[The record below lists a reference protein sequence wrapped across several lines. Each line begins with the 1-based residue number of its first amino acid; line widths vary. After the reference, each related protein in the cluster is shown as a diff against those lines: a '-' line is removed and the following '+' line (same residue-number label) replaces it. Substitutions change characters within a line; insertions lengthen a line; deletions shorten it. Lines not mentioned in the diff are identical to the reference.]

1 MLLVYGVINKY
12 EKIIITGGSSGIG
25 KSIALLYAKEGA
37 DVVINSR
44 KEEALKEVCKLNES
58 KITYV
63 VGDITQDEVVKKI
76 AEYIK
81 TKFGKLDILV
91 NNAGW
96 CPVQPLKEIKIS
108 DYDKAFN
115 LDVRAL
121 VNVTI
126 ECLPLILKAKG
137 NILNI
142 STVGASHRGPNLSM
156 YLGAKAAV
164 ENFTRCWAL
173 ELVKDGVRVN
183 CISPGAIETNIWY
196 VTDLSEEEAK
206 KHKESME
213 KVIPMGRFGTPE
225 EVPNVALFLV
235 SNEASYVTGSIYAVD
250 GGAGAP

>member
-1 MLLVYGVINKY
+1 MGRLDGKVALV
-12 EKIIITGGSSGIG
+12 TGGSSGIG

-44 KEEALKEVCKLNES
+44 SEEVLKEVCKLKEK

-63 VGDITQDEVVKKI
+63 VGDITQDEVVKKL
-76 AEYIK
+76 ADYVK
-81 TKFGKLDILV
+81 TKFDKLDILV

-96 CPVQPLKEIKIS
+96 CPYLPLKEMKII
-108 DYDKAFN
+108 DYDKVFN

-142 STVGASHRGPNLSM
+142 SSISASHRFLNVSL
-156 YLGAKAAV
+156 YTGAKAAV
-164 ENFTRCWAL
+164 ENFIRCWAL
-173 ELVKDGVRVN
+173 ELAKDGVRVN
-183 CISPGAIETNIWY
+183 AIAPGAIETNIWY
-196 VTDLSEEEAK
+196 VTDLSKEDAK
-206 KHKESME
+206 KHKEGME
-213 KVIPMGRFGTPE
+213 KMIPCGRFGTPE
-225 EVPNVALFLV
+225 EVANVALFLV
-235 SNEASYVTGSIYAVD
+235 SDEASYVTGSIYNVD

>member
-1 MLLVYGVINKY
+1 M
-12 EKIIITGGSSGIG
+12 
-25 KSIALLYAKEGA
+25 
-37 DVVINSR
+37 
-44 KEEALKEVCKLNES
+44 KEVCKLNES

-183 CISPGAIETNIWY
+183 CISPGAIETNIWN

-225 EVPNVALFLV
+225 EVANVALFLV
-235 SNEASYVTGSIYAVD
+235 SSEASYVTGSIYAVD

>member
-1 MLLVYGVINKY
+1 MGRLDGKVALV
-12 EKIIITGGSSGIG
+12 TGGSSGIG

-183 CISPGAIETNIWY
+183 CIFPRAIETNIWN

-225 EVPNVALFLV
+225 EVANVALFLV

>member
-1 MLLVYGVINKY
+1 M
-12 EKIIITGGSSGIG
+12 
-25 KSIALLYAKEGA
+25 
-37 DVVINSR
+37 
-44 KEEALKEVCKLNES
+44 CKLNES

-164 ENFTRCWAL
+164 ENFTRWWAL

-183 CISPGAIETNIWY
+183 CISPGAIETNIWN

-225 EVPNVALFLV
+225 EVANVALFLV

>member
-1 MLLVYGVINKY
+1 MGRLDGKVAVV
-12 EKIIITGGSSGIG
+12 TGGISGIG

-37 DVVINSR
+37 DVVIISR
-44 KEEALKEVCKLNES
+44 KEEALKEVCKLNEK
-58 KITYV
+58 KITYIA
-63 VGDITQDEVVKKI
+63 GDITQDEVVKKL
-76 AEYIK
+76 ADYVK
-81 TKFGKLDILV
+81 NKFGKLDILV

-121 VNVTI
+121 VNMTI

-142 STVGASHRGPNLSM
+142 STIGATHRGPNLSM

-173 ELVKDGVRVN
+173 ELAKDGVRVN
-183 CISPGAIETNIWY
+183 AIAPGCIETNIWN
-196 VTDLSEEEAK
+196 VTDLSKEDAK
-206 KHKESME
+206 NIKNQWK
-213 KVIPMGRFGTPE
+213 K
-225 EVPNVALFLV
+225 
-235 SNEASYVTGSIYAVD
+235 
-250 GGAGAP
+250 